1 MEKVLNLLS
10 KSIEEL
16 NENNSPIAE
25 TITNEIDK
33 VQFDR
38 DINGV
43 SIFVDQI
50 DNTKNNLESIHTG
63 GIEDSLASIKKD
75 LDHVAGQIKVSLK
88 VINAGAGPHKVA
100 EYINNAKESLE
111 SAIESIDKL
120 VDFIIGES
128 DYSDEILT
136 DNTEKIES
144 SAIPAKMDLENI
156 HTALDKAVD
165 KLKS

>member
-10 KSIEEL
+10 ESLEEL
-16 NENNSPIAE
+16 NENSSPIAE
-25 TITNEIDK
+25 TVASEIEE

-43 SIFVDQI
+43 SIFVDEI
-50 DNTKNNLESIHTG
+50 DNIKNNLDSIHKD

-75 LDHVAGQIKVSLK
+75 LDHVAGQIKVALK

-100 EYINNAKESLE
+100 EYINNAKESLN

-128 DYSDEILT
+128 DYSNEILT

-144 SAIPAKMDLENI
+144 SAIPARMDLENI
-156 HTALDKAVD
+156 HIALDNAVN

>member
-10 KSIEEL
+10 ESIEEL
-16 NENNSPIAE
+16 NENDSPIAE

-50 DNTKNNLESIHTG
+50 DNTKDNLDSIHTG

-136 DNTEKIES
+136 ENTEKIES

-156 HTALDKAVD
+156 HIALDKAVD
-165 KLKS
+165 KLK